1 VEYVLN
7 RKQPKSH
14 REASFL
20 KGLEE
25 SGVDLGLTDPNEVI
39 PELFFDAVP
48 VWNAFRDLSNSRSIG
63 FSIGYIPYSETS
75 NWMHENDI
83 ISLEERQ
90 HYRKF
95 INFIDD
101 IWVGELSSRQQPT
114 DKNKRVKNV

>member
-1 VEYVLN
+1 MEYVLN
-7 RKQPKSH
+7 RKQPQSYKT
-14 REASFL
+14 ASFL

-25 SGVDLGLTDPNEVI
+25 SGIDLGLIDPDEKI

-48 VWNAFRDLSNSRSIG
+48 IWNAFRDLSNSRSSG
-63 FSIGYIPYSETS
+63 FSIGYIPYSEIS
-75 NWMHENDI
+75 DWMYENDI

-101 IWVGELSSRQQPT
+101 IWVGELNSRQQSSE
-114 DKNKRVKNV
+114 NKRNKHV